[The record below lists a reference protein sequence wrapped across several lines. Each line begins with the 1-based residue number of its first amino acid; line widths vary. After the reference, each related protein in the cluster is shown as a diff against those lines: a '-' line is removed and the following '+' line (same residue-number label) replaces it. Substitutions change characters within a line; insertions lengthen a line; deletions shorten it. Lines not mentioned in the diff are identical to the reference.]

1 MAKKKDSTQ
10 KKNIDQ
16 IDNAEIACKTGSIFW
31 HIIDRLS
38 SRSKLIANIYE
49 ETVGKEYKKERK
61 TFDFSKSKK
70 ILHIGGGAYPITAF
84 NLSNLNN
91 VEIVTID
98 HNKKSIEIAKKMIK
112 EKNLGHKISAKVG
125 NGTNYPLNGFDT
137 IIISGCSFP
146 KIQVIN
152 YVLKNAEPNTRIII
166 REGICKNQIID
177 NLGSMD
183 DIKIE
188 NKIFCRAF
196 PTSAW
201 NSVMV
206 QKNNE

>member
-1 MAKKKDSTQ
+1 MFKQKSSEQKILDQKDEAVT
-10 KKNIDQ
+10 N
-16 IDNAEIACKTGSIFW
+16 KTVNIFW

-38 SRSKLIANIYE
+38 SRSKLIANLYE
-49 ETVGKEYKKERK
+49 ETVGKEYKKEREK
-61 TFDFSKSKK
+61 FDFSKSKK

-84 NLSNLNN
+84 NLSDLNN

-112 EKNLGHKISAKVG
+112 EKNLNHKISAKVG
-125 NGTNYPLNGFDT
+125 NGTDYPLEGFDL

-146 KIQVIN
+146 KIKVIN
-152 YVLKNAEPNTRIII
+152 HVLNNAEPNAKIVI
-166 REGICKNQIID
+166 REAVGKNNLTD
-177 NLGSMD
+177 NMD
-183 DIKIE
+183 TINNFKIE
-188 NKIFCRAF
+188 NKIFCKAF